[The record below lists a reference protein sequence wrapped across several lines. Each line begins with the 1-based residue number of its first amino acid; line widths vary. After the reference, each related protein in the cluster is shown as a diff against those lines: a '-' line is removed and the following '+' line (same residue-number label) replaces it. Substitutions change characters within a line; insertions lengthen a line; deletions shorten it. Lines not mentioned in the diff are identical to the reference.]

1 MVNKKV
7 KSPIVRKSIKVVKV
21 QKKKRSKLPGVP
33 KMATF
38 GPVATIDTAPVAIG
52 NSVKGS
58 APVVVPIEDGVRI
71 QGRDFFCNLAAT
83 AASITTWTM
92 VGGAPLI
99 PHALVS
105 SLLKSYAGI
114 YAHFVVHGMAF
125 HYITACPS
133 SVQGDVMFYV
143 GKSLGDPCV
152 NFSSANFMSVVLS
165 DHCTVFGPLWQN
177 HTASYFPPEEVY
189 PTDILNDEDLTH
201 RGPGELIMFTKST
214 TDQVPGYVLM
224 DYDISFVG
232 MQVNVRALTFP
243 ISRMKYSQVAL
254 TISSTAV
261 TAGVTRAAFGVA
273 GLSLDGTTTAGP
285 PSGASGGDVYK
296 CIINVT
302 AAGLTNVTAANL
314 LNLQVVNNTTIVTQ
328 SYAVADGY
336 TFYAVY
342 YTTNSLLLYPTYQD
356 ACEQVN
362 FFFLGVTATI
372 SVNLPSFI
380 SLVGSVGTVGLSQSS
395 I

>member
-1 MVNKKV
+1 MKIPV
-7 KSPIVRKSIKVVKV
+7 VRKSIKVVKV
-21 QKKKRSKLPGVP
+21 QKKPKSKKSRVP
-33 KMATF
+33 KTATF

-58 APVVVPIEDGVRI
+58 APIVVPIEDGVRI
-71 QGRDFFCNLAAT
+71 QGRDFFCNIAAT

-114 YAHFVVHGMAF
+114 YAHFVIHGMAF

-133 SVQGDVMFYV
+133 SVQGDVMFYI
-143 GKSLGDPCV
+143 GKSLADPCI

-177 HTASYFPPEEVY
+177 HTASYFPPREVY

-243 ISRMKYSQVAL
+243 ISRMKYTQVAL
-254 TISSTAV
+254 FLSSAAV
-261 TAGVTRAAFGVA
+261 TAGTNRAALGIGGTA
-273 GLSLDGTTTAGP
+273 LDGTTTLTA
-285 PSGASGGDVYK
+285 PSGAAGGDVYK

-302 AAGLTNVTAANL
+302 ASTFTNVTAANL
-314 LNLQVVNNTTIVTQ
+314 LVTQ
-328 SYAVADGY
+328 TVNAASTATASYPLADGY

-342 YTTNSLLLYPTYQD
+342 YTTNALLLFPTYQD

-362 FFFLGVTATI
+362 WMFFGVSATI
-372 SVNLPSFI
+372 SVNMPTFV
-380 SLVGSVGTVGLSQSS
+380 SLVGTTGSVGLSQSA